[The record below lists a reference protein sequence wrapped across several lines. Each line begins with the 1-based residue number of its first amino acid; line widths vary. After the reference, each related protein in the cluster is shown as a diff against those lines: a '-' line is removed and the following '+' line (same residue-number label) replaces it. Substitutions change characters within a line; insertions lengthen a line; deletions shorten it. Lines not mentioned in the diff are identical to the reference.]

1 MYQIFNTDKM
11 KTYSLA
17 LVAGL
22 SLATLASCMKEASM
36 PSYENVQREAYANSF
51 VAKYGQ
57 ISPTQSW
64 DFTTGDRQ
72 LAITRGFSAI
82 NVEVLENGV
91 DFGDVSELTFQAYTF
106 NGHPEW
112 DYKVIKSGVKKNTA
126 IFNAINEIL
135 PEKKRWK
142 GESAVLVAPASSFY
156 IYPLFCG
163 GGNRY
168 DLMVKVGDAAP
179 VKVFSKDFTDFQM
192 INGMQTKDGKTVNMR
207 GIKIEAPVGTPV
219 EIYLDNMLDVY
230 NNKKET
236 VGTTNGYAVYVDVPE
251 NVKLELDDVEL
262 ADDHVVKY
270 IGIEDVL
277 KSDDF
282 DYNDLVL
289 AVVGNPD
296 VPQEKIIT
304 ENQYEVKTCRTKRYM
319 IEDLGAIGD
328 FDFNDVV
335 VDVETYTIYTHTVT
349 SENGVK
355 KSDVITSTTTAP
367 TSKAFI
373 RALGGTIDFE
383 LYIGTTKWV
392 KNKDFEIGTMY
403 NTQGTID
410 YTKTLAEFEVNG
422 YDYDQNNIYFRAN
435 GKDGNMY
442 AIGFPKVGEAPMMI
456 AVDPTVNWMNEKVSI
471 PSSWFTK

>member
-1 MYQIFNTDKM
+1 M
-11 KTYSLA
+11 KTYSFA

-22 SLATLASCMKEASM
+22 SLATLASCVKGSL
-36 PSYENVQREAYANSF
+36 PSYENTQRETYASSF
-51 VAKYGQ
+51 VAKYGP
-57 ISPTQSW
+57 ISSTQSW
-64 DFTTGDRQ
+64 DFTTGEQQ

-82 NVEVLENGV
+82 NVEVLEKGV
-91 DFGDVSELTFQAYTF
+91 DFGDVSNLTLEPHKF

-112 DYKVIKSGVKKNTA
+112 DYNVIKGGVKKNTD
-126 IFNAINEIL
+126 IFNAIQEVL

-142 GESAVLVAPASSFY
+142 GESAVLVAPASEFY
-156 IYPLFCG
+156 IYPLFCAG
-163 GGNRY
+163 GYRY
-168 DLMVKVGDAAP
+168 DLMVKVGDTDP

-192 INGMQTKDGKTVNMR
+192 INGMQTKEGKTVNMR
-207 GIKIEAPVGTPV
+207 GIKIQAPVGTPV
-219 EIYLDNMLDVY
+219 EIYLDNVLDVY
-230 NNKKET
+230 NNKQAT
-236 VGTTNGYAVYVDVPE
+236 VGTTNGYAVYVDIPE
-251 NVKLELDDVEL
+251 NVKLQLDDVQL
-262 ADDHVVKY
+262 PDDHVVKY

-296 VPQEKIIT
+296 VPQEKVIT

-335 VDVETYTIYTHTVT
+335 VDVETYIIYTHTVKL
-349 SENGVK
+349 ENGVK

-367 TSKAFI
+367 TAKAFI

-383 LYIGTTKWV
+383 LIIGTTMWA
-392 KNKDFEIGTMY
+392 KNKDFDIATMY
-403 NTQGTID
+403 NTEGNVD
-410 YTKTLAEFEVNG
+410 YSKVLAEFEVSG
-422 YDYDQNNIYFRAN
+422 YDYDSNNIYFRAN
-435 GKDGNMY
+435 GKDGNVY
-442 AIGFPKVGEAPMMI
+442 AIGFPKVGEAPIMI
-456 AVDPTVNWMNEKVSI
+456 AVDPTVNWMNERISI